1 MKDLDYICFTEG
13 QTDKFTCRKASI
25 LNIKK
30 FTNRKLLWIMNYQ
43 WKKIG
48 YSTTLGK
55 MCEYLTTIGE
65 FADFQVVL
73 IQNLFRHIYNYQ
85 D

>member
-1 MKDLDYICFTEG
+1 MDNELPVE
-13 QTDKFTCRKASI
+13 
-25 LNIKK
+25 
-30 FTNRKLLWIMNYQ
+30 
-43 WKKIG
+43 KIG

-85 D
+85 DKAKKI